1 MYSYN
6 DYLMHYGR
14 LGMKWGVMNGP
25 PYPIGDKPY
34 SKDDSV
40 FISGKVKYDSPLNK
54 QMKIEVDKIVNAGSK
69 ILIGDAPGADT
80 RVQDYLSDK
89 GYKNV
94 VVYTTDVEARNNV
107 GNWKVVKIDASN
119 FEDEST
125 ARRQKDIAMTNA
137 STRGFG
143 IMPENDRPDSAMSN
157 NVNRLLD
164 SNKFVK
170 IFDYEQGKWVVPKKG
185 ETMSHSDSLLHWG
198 ILGQKWGVMN
208 GPPYPLGKSQMS
220 AKERR
225 LNKRDSK
232 WSKRNYNKIY
242 KKAYKQSREE
252 IKEAEKE
259 TDKEVRTKLTV
270 DGKLTRTYMNAYN
283 RRIAE
288 IMNSKISDLQ
298 APSGRVV
305 RFVAKRGELGVHMA
319 LADRGYNMEQVKNG
333 IYSSG
338 KVAYKK
344 KEVEIL

>member
-1 MYSYN
+1 
-6 DYLMHYGR
+6 
-14 LGMKWGVMNGP
+14 MNNT
-25 PYPIGDKPY
+25 
-34 SKDDSV
+34 
-40 FISGKVKYDSPLNK
+40 L
-54 QMKIEVDKIVNAGSK
+54 Q
-69 ILIGDAPGADT
+69 
-80 RVQDYLSDK
+80 
-89 GYKNV
+89 
-94 VVYTTDVEARNNV
+94 
-107 GNWKVVKIDASN
+107 
-119 FEDEST
+119 
-125 ARRQKDIAMTNA
+125 
-137 STRGFG
+137 
-143 IMPENDRPDSAMSN
+143 
-157 NVNRLLD
+157 
-164 SNKFVK
+164 
-170 IFDYEQGKWVVPKKG
+170 
-185 ETMSHSDSLLHWG
+185 HWG

-232 WSKRNYNKIY
+232 WSKKNYNKIY

-270 DGKLTRTYMNAYN
+270 DGKLTRTYMNA
-283 RRIAE
+283 
-288 IMNSKISDLQ
+288 KISDLQ

-305 RFVAKRGELGVHMA
+305 RFVAKRGELGVHLA

>member
-1 MYSYN
+1 
-6 DYLMHYGR
+6 
-14 LGMKWGVMNGP
+14 MNNT
-25 PYPIGDKPY
+25 
-34 SKDDSV
+34 
-40 FISGKVKYDSPLNK
+40 L
-54 QMKIEVDKIVNAGSK
+54 Q
-69 ILIGDAPGADT
+69 
-80 RVQDYLSDK
+80 
-89 GYKNV
+89 
-94 VVYTTDVEARNNV
+94 
-107 GNWKVVKIDASN
+107 
-119 FEDEST
+119 
-125 ARRQKDIAMTNA
+125 
-137 STRGFG
+137 
-143 IMPENDRPDSAMSN
+143 
-157 NVNRLLD
+157 
-164 SNKFVK
+164 
-170 IFDYEQGKWVVPKKG
+170 
-185 ETMSHSDSLLHWG
+185 HWG

-232 WSKRNYNKIY
+232 WSKKNYNKIY

-259 TDKEVRTKLTV
+259 TDREVPTKLTV